1 METDMFSYD
10 NCGLMFGKLHDLQ
23 KHTKK
28 WCSEN
33 QRKSTFERKLSTE
46 NEDRDQ
52 TGSGLEAKAPRWF
65 TDNIQSDRGVKRS
78 MSEESDDYT
87 YIPPKMDLL
96 SQEQR
101 VKSPWTKLLRKQLAL
116 DWEKN
121 IEERRHEF
129 EKEGDEYTVANA
141 RAVNHFLPQLRK
153 DLRKRIVEL
162 MVNLDKLSVDP
173 LCKEI
178 ERTVEQ
184 YKYTYD
190 MPKDEAIKQAV
201 KTRKEII
208 DHNLQP
214 PLDED
219 PENDYEYENVED
231 DN

>member
-1 METDMFSYD
+1 
-10 NCGLMFGKLHDLQ
+10 
-23 KHTKK
+23 
-28 WCSEN
+28 
-33 QRKSTFERKLSTE
+33 
-46 NEDRDQ
+46 
-52 TGSGLEAKAPRWF
+52 
-65 TDNIQSDRGVKRS
+65 

-184 YKYTYD
+184 YEYTYD

-219 PENDYEYENVED
+219 PESDYEYENVED